1 MHKNIII
8 DGSGGTCTY
17 VSLSV
22 KHYWCISLAGT
33 SNSMSLLKLH
43 LDIDPDDY
51 TGETTVITFAPGET
65 VQTVDVSTVDD
76 NDSES
81 TESFTAVL
89 SNASPSNVV
98 FITQPTAT
106 VNIAD
111 NDRKYLSIQLCK
123 LCV

>member
-1 MHKNIII
+1 
-8 DGSGGTCTY
+8 
-17 VSLSV
+17 
-22 KHYWCISLAGT
+22 
-33 SNSMSLLKLH
+33 MSLLKLH